1 MAAENTRTAADV
13 QRELEAER
21 NQLAGAAESLRA
33 QLGEATDITGK
44 LRANLPAA
52 TIGAFA
58 AGFFLA
64 GGIGATA
71 KLFFRRSREGEVKAR
86 LGPFILV
93 DRES

>member
-21 NQLAGAAESLRA
+21 EQLADAAESLRA

-44 LRANLPAA
+44 LQANLPAA
-52 TIGAFA
+52 TIGALA

-64 GGIGATA
+64 GGVGATA
-71 KLFFRRSREGEVKAR
+71 KLFFRKGRESETKATF
-86 LGPFILV
+86 GPFRIIER
-93 DRES
+93 D

>member
-1 MAAENTRTAADV
+1 MAADSTRTAADV

-21 NQLAGAAESLRA
+21 EQLAGAAETLRA

-64 GGIGATA
+64 GGVGATA
-71 KLFFRRSREGEVKAR
+71 KLFFRKGREGETKAVF
-86 LGPFILV
+86 GPFRIV
-93 DRES
+93 ERD